1 MGLSKYLLAGSLC
14 VLPMLA
20 TATSMPATS
29 QSGYDLN
36 NLDHSISPGDNFFGY
51 ADGGWNK
58 ANPIPDAYSRWGTF
72 SILYQN
78 NQKKMRA
85 ILEEAAADTKAPKGS
100 IEQKIGD
107 FYASGMDEASIDK
120 AGLDPLKP
128 EFKRIDE
135 IKDMAG
141 LEDEIA
147 RLHLM
152 GVHALFS
159 FGNMQDKKD
168 SSKMI
173 AAADQ
178 GGLGLPDR
186 DYYLKKDKRHEKIR
200 SAYVAHMGAM
210 FGLLGENAKQAKTD
224 AATVMSIEM
233 GLAKA
238 SMTRVARRDPH
249 ATYHPTKLAKLQ
261 AMTPQFSWQKY
272 FALVGIPEQQSVNVV
287 NPKFF
292 TEVKKSLK
300 DRSLADWKTY
310 LRWHLIDRA
319 APYLSKAFVDEDFK
333 MNAVLS
339 GAKKLHPRWQRVIG
353 TEDWALGFAVGQKY
367 VEKYFPPESKAR
379 VLSILH
385 NVKGALK
392 ADLEKLSW
400 MSPATR
406 KAAIYKLSQIHEKIG
421 YPDKWRDYS
430 ALEID
435 RGAYVLNVMRAA
447 EFESHRELNKIG
459 QPVDHN
465 EWYMTPQTVN
475 AYYDPPNNEIV
486 FPAGILQPPFFNAK
500 AIAAVNYGAAG
511 VVMGHEITHGFD
523 DQGSQYDAKGNLN
536 DWWTKV
542 DKKNFK
548 ERTTCIVDQFSGYTV
563 NGDTHV
569 QGKLV
574 TGEAIA
580 DIGGV
585 KLAYNAFQA
594 SDAGKAEQGKTYDG
608 FTANQLFFL
617 SFANVWASNIRPAE
631 ANRRITIDPHPP
643 AKYRVNGTLADT
655 PEFQQAFGIKDG
667 APMAPKHRCEIW

>member
-1 MGLSKYLLAGSLC
+1 MGFSKYLLAGSLC
-14 VLPMLA
+14 VLPLLA
-20 TATSMPATS
+20 MADTAPATNS
-29 QSGYDLN
+29 SGFDLN
-36 NLDHSISPGDNFFGY
+36 NLDRSVSPGDNFFEY
-51 ADGGWNK
+51 ADGGWRK
-58 ANPIPDAYSRWGTF
+58 ANPIPDEYSRWGTF
-72 SILYQN
+72 SVLYKN
-78 NQKKMRA
+78 NQEKMRT
-85 ILEEAAADTKAPKGS
+85 ILEAAAADTKAPKGS

-107 FYASGMDEASIDK
+107 FYASGMDEAAIDK
-120 AGLDPLKP
+120 AGIDPLKP
-128 EFKRIDE
+128 ELKRIDD

-159 FGNMQDKKD
+159 FGNMQDFKD

-173 AAADQ
+173 GAADQ

-186 DYYLKKDKRHEKIR
+186 DYYTKKDKKHKEIR
-200 SAYVAHMGAM
+200 DAYVKHMGAM
-210 FGLLGENAKQAKTD
+210 FQLLGEDAKQAAKD
-224 AATVMSIEM
+224 ADTVMSIEM
-233 GLAKA
+233 DLAKA
-238 SMTRVARRDPH
+238 SMTRVQRRDPH
-249 ATYHPTKLAKLQ
+249 AIYHPTKLVKLEK
-261 AMTPQFSWQKY
+261 MTPQFSWKKY
-272 FALVGIPEQQSVNVV
+272 FTLVGIPEQQSVNVL

-292 TEVKKSLK
+292 NEVSKSLAH
-300 DRSLADWKTY
+300 RSMDDWKTY
-310 LRWHLIDRA
+310 LRWHLVDRA

-333 MNAVLS
+333 MNSVLS

-353 TEDWALGFAVGQKY
+353 AEDNALGFAVGQKY

-379 VLSILH
+379 VISILH

-392 ADLEKLSW
+392 ADLEQLSW

-435 RGAYVLNVMRAA
+435 RGPYVLNVMRAA
-447 EFESHRELNKIG
+447 EFDNHRELNKIG

-475 AYYDPPNNEIV
+475 AYYDPSNNEIV
-486 FPAGILQPPFFNAK
+486 FPAGILQPPFFNAD

-536 DWWTKV
+536 NWWTKA
-542 DKKNFK
+542 DKKAFK
-548 ERTTCIVDQFSGYTV
+548 ERTQCVVHQFSGYTV

-608 FTANQLFFL
+608 FTADQLFFL

-631 ANRRITIDPHPP
+631 ASRRITIDPHPP
-643 AKYRVNGTLADT
+643 AKYRVNGTLSDT